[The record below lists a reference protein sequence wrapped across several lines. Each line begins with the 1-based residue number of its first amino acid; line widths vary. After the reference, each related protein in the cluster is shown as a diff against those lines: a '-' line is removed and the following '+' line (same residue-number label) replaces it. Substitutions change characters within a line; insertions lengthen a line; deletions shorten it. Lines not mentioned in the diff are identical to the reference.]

1 MMRKDGTMTVRLN
14 HGDSALWRAGL
25 TAALSALLITS
36 TMAPTYA
43 ADTPDPS
50 RISVNEATRSVGG
63 KPSAPTNVRAGIL
76 SSTAVLV
83 EFSDTVTPAASPVS
97 QYTVTLTPT
106 AGSTGKREEKKLSK
120 ADELKKKSVVFN
132 NPTPQ
137 RGIQGCG
144 CGNNEGRR

>member
-1 MMRKDGTMTVRLN
+1 
-14 HGDSALWRAGL
+14 
-25 TAALSALLITS
+25 
-36 TMAPTYA
+36 MAPTYA
-43 ADTPDPS
+43 ADTPDPL
-50 RISVNEATRSVGG
+50 RISVNEATRSLGG
-63 KPSAPTNVRAGIL
+63 KPSNVRAGIL

-83 EFSDTVTPAASPVS
+83 EFSDTVTPTASRVS

-132 NPTPQ
+132 NLTPQ